1 VLGGYFTDNLRKYTC
16 GQHFL
21 LLQLFVRIEF
31 DPDKDEINWL
41 KHGVSLA
48 AAADMDLGAALI
60 EPDQRYPY
68 GEARFQA
75 IGPIAGRLHV
85 LAFTMRGDT
94 VRAISLR
101 KANDRERRRYE
112 QKT

>member
-1 VLGGYFTDNLRKYTC
+1 VE
-16 GQHFL
+16 
-21 LLQLFVRIEF
+21 IEF
-31 DPDKDEINWL
+31 DPDKDEINRA

-48 AAADMDLGAALI
+48 LAADMDLGATLI

-75 IGPIAGRLHV
+75 LGPISGRLYL

-101 KANDRERRRYE
+101 KANGREKRRYE